1 MKRCLYTLFL
11 LFCVPSMVWEQ
22 GQRQESFFFVQLTD
36 PQWEPCPEGSDS
48 CCTQNPMRTLI
59 ETINL
64 LEPEFVVISGNLVQ
78 NADSEDQKESFEIL
92 CEAIDSDIP
101 LYVIPGNH
109 DVGDKAT
116 PEATEDF
123 IRRYGSDRF
132 VWKKKDCCV
141 IGFNTSEIRSGDSQ
155 REATEY
161 QWVDEQ
167 LSKCRKCKHVVLV
180 GHYPFFVSSP
190 DEPDSCDNIPLAVRR
205 KYLDMFC
212 RHGVD
217 VLLSGH
223 LHRCNQ
229 TYYEYLR
236 MVTSA
241 ASGYTSDEHKPGM
254 MIVTV
259 LPEIV
264 HTAFYEIDHLPRSVN
279 LFGR

>member
-11 LFCVPSMVWEQ
+11 LFCVPCMVWGQ
-22 GQRQESFFFVQLTD
+22 DQRQESFFFVQLTD

-78 NADSEDQKESFEIL
+78 NADSEDQKESFEVL

-161 QWVDEQ
+161 Q
-167 LSKCRKCKHVVLV
+167 
-180 GHYPFFVSSP
+180 
-190 DEPDSCDNIPLAVRR
+190 
-205 KYLDMFC
+205 
-212 RHGVD
+212 
-217 VLLSGH
+217 
-223 LHRCNQ
+223 
-229 TYYEYLR
+229 
-236 MVTSA
+236 
-241 ASGYTSDEHKPGM
+241 
-254 MIVTV
+254 
-259 LPEIV
+259 
-264 HTAFYEIDHLPRSVN
+264 
-279 LFGR
+279 